1 MIIIYRGGI
10 YGAIGSIGDG
20 CRVVGVLVVVVVVV
34 VVVEVDAVV
43 LVITVVVVFGG

>member
-34 VVVEVDAVV
+34 EVDAVV
-43 LVITVVVVFGG
+43 MVITVVVVFGG